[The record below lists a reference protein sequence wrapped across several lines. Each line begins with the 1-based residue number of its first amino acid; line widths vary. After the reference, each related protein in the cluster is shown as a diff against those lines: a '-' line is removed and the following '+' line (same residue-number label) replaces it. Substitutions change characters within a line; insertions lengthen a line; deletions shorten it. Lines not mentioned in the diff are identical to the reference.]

1 MLWRERRETY
11 LNSLSST
18 ICEFVYLS
26 AVASVGRS
34 FMTQTTS
41 GTAIVVTNI
50 TLTTTITATTTTTTT
65 VATTIT
71 TATTFAT
78 ASYYW

>member
-1 MLWRERRETY
+1 MLWGERRETY

-41 GTAIVVTNI
+41 GTAIVVTTI
-50 TLTTTITATTTTTTT
+50 TLTTTITATTTT

-78 ASYYW
+78 APYYW

>member
-1 MLWRERRETY
+1 VLWGKRRETY
-11 LNSLSST
+11 LNSPSST

-26 AVASVGRS
+26 AVASVSRS

-41 GTAIVVTNI
+41 GTAIVVTTI
-50 TLTTTITATTTTTTT
+50 ILTTTITATTTT